1 MKYGYLIGEFFMKE
15 EVIFPFLDPIL
26 CPVRDNKYIP
36 VRRIFC
42 VGANYEAHAK
52 EMGRDPKKEKPF
64 FFSKRFCFAKKA
76 QTLVLLVFKAKSMQS
91 IGILRTSEGFHR
103 RPFVG

>member
-15 EVIFPFLDPIL
+15 EVIFPFLYPIL
-26 CPVRDNKYIP
+26 FPVRDNKYIP

-64 FFSKRFCFAKKA
+64 FFSKPNDA
-76 QTLVLLVFKAKSMQS
+76 LVDVSVEKN
-91 IGILRTSEGFHR
+91 R
-103 RPFVG
+103 RY